1 MIFIDG
7 KSQVLFNLPRTM
19 FIKLQ
24 DHFSEITDG
33 INEVSGAKNDNFTE
47 DLECMFTLV
56 AERTT

>member
-1 MIFIDG
+1 M
-7 KSQVLFNLPRTM
+7 KWYSMMESPM

-24 DHFSEITDG
+24 DHFQKSTDG
-33 INEVSGAKNDNFTE
+33 INEVSGAKNENFTE